1 MLISD
6 SDDAI
11 RRRGLEMDELRV
23 DVEMLEEFERGLDPR
38 YPDRSRIP
46 ARVLGYGEISTV
58 FEIQAEGMAG
68 YAFKRLPIFKD
79 TGEIAPYLASYEEYN
94 RILVEEV
101 GISLPAYGHVEFLS
115 SSGRP
120 VFYIIQ
126 KQLPSPSIGN
136 QAIHSLPESEVPAL
150 VRLILAEMKKVWDFN
165 RVSEGLEVAIDGQ
178 ISNWS
183 IDAFDP
189 GSPNVGPG
197 TRFLYMDTSTPL
209 FRIAGVEQLD
219 PELFLRSAPSFLVW
233 IIRLLFLEDVMT
245 RYYDFRQVAIDLIAN
260 FYKEQK
266 AGLIPV
272 LVETTNAFFAE
283 EAAHLG
289 IEPIT
294 EKDVASYYRED
305 RLIWALYLSMRKLD
319 RFLHTRLLRREYP
332 YILPGKIKRK

>member
-1 MLISD
+1 MDGIQVD
-6 SDDAI
+6 
-11 RRRGLEMDELRV
+11 LET
-23 DVEMLEEFERGLDPR
+23 LEEFERGLDPR
-38 YPDRSRIP
+38 YPERSRIP
-46 ARVLGYGEISTV
+46 ASVLGYGEISTV
-58 FEIQAEGMAG
+58 FEIRAKGLEG

-79 TGEIAPYLASYEEYN
+79 EGEIAPYLASYEEYN
-94 RILVEEV
+94 RLLKEEL
-101 GISLPAYGHVEFLS
+101 GLSMPAHGHAEFVS

-126 KQLPSPSIGN
+126 EQLPSSSIGN
-136 QAIHSLPESEVPAL
+136 KIIHSIPDDEVPAL
-150 VRLILAEMKKVWDFN
+150 VRLILGELKKVWDFN
-165 RVSEGLEVAIDGQ
+165 RGSEDLEVAIDGQ

-183 IDAFDP
+183 IEAFDA
-189 GSPNVGPG
+189 GSPHVGAG

-209 FRIAGVEQLD
+209 YRVDGTEQLD

-245 RYYDFRQVAIDLIAN
+245 RYYDFRQVTIDLIAN

-266 AGLIPV
+266 AELIPV
-272 LVETTNAFFAE
+272 LVETANDFFGE
-283 EAAHLG
+283 EAAYLD

-305 RLIWALYLSMRKLD
+305 RMIWSLYLSMRKLD

-332 YILPGKIKRK
+332 YILPGKIKRR